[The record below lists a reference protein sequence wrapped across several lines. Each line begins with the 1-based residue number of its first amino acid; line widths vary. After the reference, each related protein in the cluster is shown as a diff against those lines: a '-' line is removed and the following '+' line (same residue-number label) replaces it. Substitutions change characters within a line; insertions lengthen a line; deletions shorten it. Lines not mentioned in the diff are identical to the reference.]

1 MAPDMNLPQE
11 LGLAYLVSETLLRF
25 MRRSSGDAKAADRG
39 SLALLWSAIGCGV
52 AIGMISTR
60 LFPFA
65 GFQLSTLALQLAV
78 AVFAAALLLRWWA
91 ILVLGKFFTV
101 DVAIASDHRL
111 VMRGPYRLL
120 RHPSY
125 TGMMLAFAA
134 FAVTLQNWISIIGV
148 LVPISLALAFRIRI
162 EEAALT
168 KAFGDDYRR
177 YSSTTKRL
185 IPGVL

>member
-1 MAPDMNLPQE
+1 MNLPQE
-11 LGLAYLVSETLLRF
+11 LGLVYLASETFLRF

-39 SLALLWSAIGCGV
+39 SLALLWSAIGFGIAV
-52 AIGMISTR
+52 GMMATR

-65 GFQLSTLALQLAV
+65 GFPLSTIALQLAV
-78 AVFAAALLLRWWA
+78 AIFAAALILRWWSVV
-91 ILVLGKFFTV
+91 VLGKFFTV

-111 VMRGPYRLL
+111 VVRGPYRLL

-134 FAVTLQNWISIIGV
+134 FAVTLQNWISIIAV
-148 LVPISLALAFRIRI
+148 LVPIGMALAYRIRI

-168 KAFGDDYRR
+168 KAFGDEYRK
-177 YSSTTKRL
+177 YSTTTKRL